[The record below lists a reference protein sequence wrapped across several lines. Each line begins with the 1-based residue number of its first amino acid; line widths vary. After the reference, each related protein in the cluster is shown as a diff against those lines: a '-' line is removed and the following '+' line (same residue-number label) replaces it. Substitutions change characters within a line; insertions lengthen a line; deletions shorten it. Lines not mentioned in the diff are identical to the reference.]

1 MATYELNYTNE
12 NTIIKVELSFIRK
25 IFNIELLDDNKINN
39 LSFTKESIYS
49 SSRLK
54 GSKRL
59 LDIIKKYH
67 NSTDII
73 ITDGTAN
80 IGTDAI
86 NLASEFKKINAI
98 ELSEIN
104 YDALVNNISVFD
116 LGEKIVPHHGD
127 TNKLIDLM
135 EQDIIYIDAP
145 WGGKHY
151 KESDSINLYLG
162 DIEISEFYEINKEKA
177 GTFIFKVP
185 YNYNFNNFY
194 NKVSSNIFKHSFK
207 KGVQIKYYLIVIITK

>member
-1 MATYELNYTNE
+1 MTTYELNYTNE
-12 NTIIKVELSFIRK
+12 NAIIKVDLNFIKK
-25 IFNIELLDDNKINN
+25 IFNIDNLDQSKIDKLL
-39 LSFTKESIYS
+39 FTKESIYS

-59 LDIIKKYH
+59 LDLIRKYH
-67 NSTDII
+67 ESKDIV

-98 ELSEIN
+98 EISKIN
-104 YDALVNNISVFD
+104 YNALVNNINVFN
-116 LGEKIVPHHGD
+116 LGGKIIPHLGD
-127 TNKLIDLM
+127 TNKLISSLK
-135 EQDIIYIDAP
+135 QDIIYIDAP

-151 KESDSINLYLG
+151 KDSENINLYLG
-162 DIEISEFYEINKEKA
+162 DVEISEFFEKNKSNAK
-177 GTFIFKVP
+177 TFIFKVP

-194 NKVSSNIFKHSFK
+194 KKVNENIFKHSFK
-207 KGVQIKYYLIVIITK
+207 KGVQIKYYLLVIINN

>member
-12 NTIIKVELSFIRK
+12 NTIIKVDLSFIRK

-54 GSKRL
+54 GSRRL

-67 NSTDII
+67 SSTDII

-104 YDALVNNISVFD
+104 YDALVNNMNVFN
-116 LGEKIVPHHGD
+116 LGDKIVPYHGD
-127 TNKLIDLM
+127 TNNLIGLM

-151 KESDSINLYLG
+151 KESENISLYLG
-162 DIEISEFYEINKEKA
+162 DIEISDFFENNKEKA

-194 NKVSSNIFKHSFK
+194 NKVSNNIFKHSFK
-207 KGVQIKYYLIVIITK
+207 KGIVIKYYLIVIITK

>member
-1 MATYELNYTNE
+1 MITYELNYTSE
-12 NTIIKVELSFIRK
+12 NTTIKVDLSFIKK
-25 IFNIELLDDNKINN
+25 IFNIDSLEENKIDK

-59 LDIIKKYH
+59 LDLIKKYH
-67 NSTDII
+67 DSTDIV

-86 NLASEFKKINAI
+86 NLASEFKKINAVEI
-98 ELSEIN
+98 SEIN
-104 YDALVNNISVFD
+104 YNALVNNMNVFG
-116 LGEKIVPHHGD
+116 LEEKIVPHLGD
-127 TNKLIDLM
+127 TNELISSLK
-135 EQDIIYIDAP
+135 QDIIYIDAP

-151 KESDSINLYLG
+151 KDSENINLYLG
-162 DIEISEFYEINKEKA
+162 DVEISDFFEKNKNNAK
-177 GTFIFKVP
+177 TFIFKVP

-194 NKVSSNIFKHSFK
+194 RKVSENIFKHSFK
-207 KGVQIKYYLIVIITK
+207 KGIQIKYYLLVIITN